1 VYVAK
6 VNSNNVSGF
15 RLNADTGEL
24 VAVPGSPF
32 SAGAN
37 PFRVVADPSGR
48 FLYVPNVNGAS
59 LSAYH
64 IDPGTGTLWPL
75 PGSPFPTG
83 AGPRAMV
90 IDPSG
95 SYVYV
100 ANFSNIDGF
109 SLDADTGTLTPLEGS
124 PFAGGNS
131 TALDLAA
138 DPSGQFVYV
147 ANHDAREVTVLAV
160 DPNTGGLSWSS
171 SAPSPGFPLALA
183 LIGPPTDSPVTP
195 FARQR
200 HGSRH

>member
-1 VYVAK
+1 MRFRSLWIPREASSWPQGQAASRVIGGTPWSVAIEPSGQYVYVAK

-83 AGPRAMV
+83 AGPRAM
-90 IDPSG
+90 
-95 SYVYV
+95 
-100 ANFSNIDGF
+100 
-109 SLDADTGTLTPLEGS
+109 
-124 PFAGGNS
+124 
-131 TALDLAA
+131 
-138 DPSGQFVYV
+138 
-147 ANHDAREVTVLAV
+147 
-160 DPNTGGLSWSS
+160 
-171 SAPSPGFPLALA
+171 
-183 LIGPPTDSPVTP
+183 
-195 FARQR
+195 
-200 HGSRH
+200 